1 MLFRTSTG
9 ALIEIKKYDFSTD
22 KLYYK
27 KLMDIKSPPKQ
38 NAFSKLEKTFNNIN
52 K

>member
-9 ALIEIKKYDFSTD
+9 TLIEVKKYEFSSD

-27 KLMDIKSPPKQ
+27 KIMDIKKSQKQ
-38 NAFSKLEKTFNNIN
+38 PAFSKLEKALNNVN

>member
-9 ALIEIKKYDFSTD
+9 GLIEIKKYNFSSD

-27 KLMDIKSPPKQ
+27 KIIEIKGMPKQ
-38 NAFSKLEKTFNNIN
+38 SVFSKSEKTFNNIN

>member
-9 ALIEIKKYDFSTD
+9 GLIEIKKYNFSSD

-27 KLMDIKSPPKQ
+27 KIMDIKKAPKQ
-38 NAFSKLEKTFNNIN
+38 TPFTKLEKAPNNIN

>member
-9 ALIEIKKYDFSTD
+9 TLIEVKKYEFSSD

-27 KLMDIKSPPKQ
+27 KIMDIKKSQKQ
-38 NAFSKLEKTFNNIN
+38 PDFSKLEKTLNNVN

>member
-9 ALIEIKKYDFSTD
+9 GLIEVKKYDFSSD

-27 KLMDIKSPPKQ
+27 KIMDIKKSAKQ
-38 NAFSKLEKTFNNIN
+38 LAFSKLEKAPNNIN

>member
-9 ALIEIKKYDFSTD
+9 GLIEVKKYDFSSD

-27 KLMDIKSPPKQ
+27 KIMDIKKASKQ
-38 NAFSKLEKTFNNIN
+38 PAFSKLEKAPNNIN

>member
-9 ALIEIKKYDFSTD
+9 GLIEIKKYDFSTD

-27 KLMDIKSPPKQ
+27 KIIEIKSPPKQ
-38 NAFSKLEKTFNNIN
+38 SVFSKSEKTFNNIN

>member
-9 ALIEIKKYDFSTD
+9 GLIEVKKYNFSSD

-27 KLMDIKSPPKQ
+27 KIMDIKKSQKQ
-38 NAFSKLEKTFNNIN
+38 PSFSKLEKALNNVN